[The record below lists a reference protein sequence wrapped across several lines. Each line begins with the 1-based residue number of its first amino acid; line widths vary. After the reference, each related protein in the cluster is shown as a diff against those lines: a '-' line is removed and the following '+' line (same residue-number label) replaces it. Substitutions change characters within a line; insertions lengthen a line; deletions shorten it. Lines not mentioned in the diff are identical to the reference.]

1 MRSSIRLTLLA
12 GLVSA
17 AVLSVAFSSAT
28 AKPAKVAKPAA
39 KVKIGY
45 INLSDQLP
53 FVVLVRKSIE
63 RAAKANGAQLVE
75 CDSNLDAQKAI
86 NCAAQLKSQHV
97 QGILNFQLDS
107 KAAPR
112 VCAAGPKVPVVAI
125 DIHQPPCET
134 VFYGANNFEAGK
146 LDGDA
151 IGAYA
156 KKTWKCKAD
165 NVISINAPTAG
176 QVVLDRENGELA
188 GIRAQCPGLKVIKVS
203 TDATTDGTIQPMTDT
218 LTRLPGKHRLLIVTT
233 NDDQANG
240 AIKAAQASGRLN
252 DIYMGAQ
259 GGDPTSWPSLCGKTA
274 FKHWIDDTGYFPE
287 KYGDTVVPL
296 LLSLIDGEKEPR
308 TVYVNHRIITPQN
321 IRTIY
326 PNACK

>member
-1 MRSSIRLTLLA
+1 MRSSRLSALGVGIVLALAVAVTLA
-12 GLVSA
+12 GSGL
-17 AVLSVAFSSAT
+17 
-28 AKPAKVAKPAA
+28 AKPNAA

-86 NCAAQLKSQHV
+86 NCAAQLKTEGV
-97 QGILNFQLDS
+97 KGILNFQLDS

-134 VFYGANNFEAGK
+134 VFFGANNFQAGR
-146 LDGDA
+146 LDGIA
-151 IGAYA
+151 LGTYA
-156 KKTWKCKAD
+156 KQTWNCKVD
-165 NVISINAPTAG
+165 GLLSLNAPTAG
-176 QVVLDRENGELA
+176 KVVIDRENGELS
-188 GIRAQCPGLKVIKVS
+188 GVHSECPGLKVTKV
-203 TDATTDGTIQPMTDT
+203 TTNATTSGTIQPFTDT
-218 LTRLPGKHRLLIVTT
+218 LSRFPGKHRLLVVAT
-233 NDDQANG
+233 NDDQSNG
-240 AIKAAQASGRLN
+240 AVKAAQASNRLG
-252 DIYMGAQ
+252 DIYIGSQ
-259 GGDPTSWPSLCGKTA
+259 GGDPTSWAHLCGKTS
-274 FKHWIDDTGYFPE
+274 FKNWIDDTGYFPE

-296 LLSLIDGEKEPR
+296 LLSLIDGQQEPKF
-308 TVYVNHRIITPQN
+308 VYVNHRVVTPQN
-321 IRTIY
+321 IRQIY